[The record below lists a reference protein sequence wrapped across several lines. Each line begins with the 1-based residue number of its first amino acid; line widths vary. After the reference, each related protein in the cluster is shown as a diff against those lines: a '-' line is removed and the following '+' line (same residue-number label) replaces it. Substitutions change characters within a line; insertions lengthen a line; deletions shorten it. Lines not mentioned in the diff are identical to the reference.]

1 MPKQKEIFEIKEDE
15 LEHDAPISESV
26 VEPVVEEIP
35 EIQQPLE
42 PPVKKIDGRSKRKG
56 TKVSPEQKK
65 ILIDNLARGRAKALE
80 NRRKKAEL
88 KKIEKQDKISENEDK
103 ILDALLKKK
112 NKSKD
117 NETLLKE
124 ISELTEKLNQQDINH
139 KQALKKRKISEPV
152 DIPKPK
158 KSEEKQEEK
167 PVEIQ
172 GGLPPGFAGHKP
184 QARAPKPPVNM
195 SFSERDI
202 AKLMKNI
209 R

>member
-1 MPKQKEIFEIKEDE
+1 MPKQKEIFEIQEEE
-15 LEHDAPISESV
+15 LELDAPIP
-26 VEPVVEEIP
+26 EPVQEIP

-42 PPVKKIDGRSKRKG
+42 PAVKKIDGRSKRKG

-103 ILDALLKKK
+103 MLDALLKKK

-124 ISELTEKLNQQDINH
+124 ISDLTEKLNQQDINH
-139 KQALKKRKISEPV
+139 KQDLKRRKVSEPV
-152 DIPKPK
+152 DIPKPPPK
-158 KSEEKQEEK
+158 KSEDK

-184 QARAPKPPVNM
+184 KARAPKPPVNM

>member
-1 MPKQKEIFEIKEDE
+1 MPKQKEIFEIQEEE
-15 LEHDAPISESV
+15 LEHDAPIP
-26 VEPVVEEIP
+26 EPVEEMQEIP

-42 PPVKKIDGRSKRKG
+42 PPVKKIDGRSQRKG
-56 TKVSPEQKK
+56 TKVSPEQRK

-88 KKIEKQDKISENEDK
+88 KKIEKQEKISENEDK
-103 ILDALLKKK
+103 MLDALLKKK

-124 ISELTEKLNQQDINH
+124 IAELTDKLNQQDINH
-139 KQALKKRKISEPV
+139 KQDLKRRKISEAI
-152 DIPKPK
+152 DIEETPPK
-158 KSEEKQEEK
+158 KLEEKQEEK

-184 QARAPKPPVNM
+184 KARAPKPPVNM